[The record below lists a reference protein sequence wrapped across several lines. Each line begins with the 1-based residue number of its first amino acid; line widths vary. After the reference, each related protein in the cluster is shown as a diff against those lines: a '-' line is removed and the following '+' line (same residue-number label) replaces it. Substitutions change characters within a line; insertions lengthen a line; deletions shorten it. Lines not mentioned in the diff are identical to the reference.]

1 MPNFEFDSRPRI
13 APAPAPPQPRKNQ
26 EEKTKL
32 VSTQRLDT
40 RTSDPAA
47 TMESTNS
54 EEPRKLRGLSH
65 SMALTFYI
73 TRNGLQERDSNLR
86 AIDPRPTPTTNAQC
100 GTNPTI
106 STEGKESRDGQTRL
120 GSPTTTTTTTHHGS
134 DQENLTPTRTNEEK
148 NKKPRIGVAG
158 GDEWTKI
165 QEQG

>member
-1 MPNFEFDSRPRI
+1 
-13 APAPAPPQPRKNQ
+13 
-26 EEKTKL
+26 
-32 VSTQRLDT
+32 
-40 RTSDPAA
+40 
-47 TMESTNS
+47 MESTNS
-54 EEPRKLRGLSH
+54 EETRKLRGLSH
-65 SMALTFYI
+65 LMALTFYI
-73 TRNGLQERDSNLR
+73 TRNELQERDSNLR

-120 GSPTTTTTTTHHGS
+120 DSPTPTTTTHHGS